1 MTVIKYFYSE
11 NCSFCETM
19 KPRIL
24 NLVKNGYDIEVLEV
38 DSHNDIADEY
48 DIERM
53 PTFIFEVDGEEIE
66 RWTGVTD
73 ELTIE
78 QKFRQ

>member
-1 MTVIKYFYSE
+1 MRVIKYFYSE

-19 KPRIL
+19 KPRIDSL
-24 NLVKNGYDIEVLEV
+24 RKNGYDIDVFDV
-38 DSHNDIADEY
+38 DDDDHTAEEY
-48 DIERM
+48 NIERM

-73 ELTIE
+73 ELTIQ

>member
-1 MTVIKYFYSE
+1 MRVIKYFYSE

-24 NLVKNGYDIEVLEV
+24 NLVKNGYDIEVIDVNEY
-38 DSHNDIADEY
+38 SDIADEY
-48 DIERM
+48 DIEEM
-53 PTFIFEVDGEEIE
+53 PTFIFEIDGEEIE

>member
-1 MTVIKYFYSE
+1 MRVIKYFYSE

-19 KPRIL
+19 KPRIDSL
-24 NLVKNGYDIEVLEV
+24 RKNGYDIDVIDV
-38 DSHNDIADEY
+38 DDDDHTAEEY
-48 DIERM
+48 NIERM

-73 ELTIE
+73 ELTIQ

>member
-1 MTVIKYFYSE
+1 VRVIKYFYSE

-19 KPRIL
+19 KPRIDSL
-24 NLVKNGYDIEVLEV
+24 RKNGYDIDVIDV
-38 DSHNDIADEY
+38 DVDDHTAEEY

-73 ELTIE
+73 ELIIE

>member
-1 MTVIKYFYSE
+1 MRVIKYFYSE

-24 NLVKNGYDIEVLEV
+24 NLVKNGYDIEVIDVNEY
-38 DSHNDIADEY
+38 SDIADEY
-48 DIERM
+48 DIEEM
-53 PTFIFEVDGEEIE
+53 PTFIFEIDGEEIE

-73 ELTIE
+73 ELTLE